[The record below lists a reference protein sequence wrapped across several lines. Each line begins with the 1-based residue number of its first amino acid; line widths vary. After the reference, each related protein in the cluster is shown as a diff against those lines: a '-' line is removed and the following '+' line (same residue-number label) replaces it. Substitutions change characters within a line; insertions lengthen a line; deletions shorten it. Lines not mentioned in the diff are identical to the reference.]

1 MKRIEISELGAED
14 VLQLVDDEAVDAEPG
29 PGQVTVEI
37 HAAGVNP
44 ADTYVRAGNYEF
56 LKPDLPFTPGY
67 DGAGVVAATGPGV
80 THVQAGDRVWVS
92 TIPAR
97 TLGTYAQTMVCDA
110 GIVHPLPDH
119 LSFEEGAALGVPY
132 TTAYRALFQ
141 RGHGTP
147 GEVVLVHGASGG
159 VGIPAV
165 QLAVAHGMK
174 VIGTAGTPAGLELV
188 LQNGAAHA
196 LDHTQPG
203 HVAQI
208 RDLTEGRGVD
218 LVVEMLANKNLQEDM
233 DLLASRGRIVIV
245 GSRGPVQV
253 SPRSLMVA
261 EADIRG
267 TALWNMTPADFEDAY
282 SALDKVLRSQA
293 IRPVIGKRFPLA
305 EAAEAHRFI
314 TTSRAAGKVV
324 LQVR

>member
-1 MKRIEISELGAED
+1 MKRIEITEHGS
-14 VLQLVDDEAVDAEPG
+14 
-29 PGQVTVEI
+29 
-37 HAAGVNP
+37 
-44 ADTYVRAGNYEF
+44 
-56 LKPDLPFTPGY
+56 
-67 DGAGVVAATGPGV
+67 GVVAATGPGV

-110 GIVHPLPDH
+110 GIVHLLPDR

-141 RGHGTP
+141 RGRGTP

-165 QLAVAHGMK
+165 QLAVAHGMT
-174 VIGTAGTPAGLELV
+174 VIGTAGTPTGLELV

-282 SALDKVLRSQA
+282 SALDSVLRSSA

-305 EAAEAHRFI
+305 DAAEAHRFI

>member
-1 MKRIEISELGAED
+1 MKRIEIREHGAED
-14 VLQLVDDEAVDAEPG
+14 VLQLVDAGSVAEPG

-44 ADTYVRAGNYEF
+44 ADTHVRAGNYEF
-56 LKPDLPFTPGY
+56 LKPDLPFAPGY
-67 DGAGVVAATGPGV
+67 DGAGVVSATGTGV
-80 THVQAGDRVWVS
+80 THVQKGSRVWVS

-141 RGHGTP
+141 RGHGSP

-165 QLAVAHGMK
+165 Q
-174 VIGTAGTPAGLELV
+174 I
-188 LQNGAAHA
+188 
-196 LDHTQPG
+196 
-203 HVAQI
+203 
-208 RDLTEGRGVD
+208 
-218 LVVEMLANKNLQEDM
+218 
-233 DLLASRGRIVIV
+233 
-245 GSRGPVQV
+245 

-261 EADIRG
+261 EADVRG
-267 TALWNMTPADFEDAY
+267 TALWNMTPAEFEEAY
-282 SALDKVLRSQA
+282 AALDSVLRSQT
-293 IRPVIGKRFPLA
+293 IRPVIGKQFPLA

-314 TTSRAAGKVV
+314 TTSRALGKVV
-324 LQVR
+324 LRVR